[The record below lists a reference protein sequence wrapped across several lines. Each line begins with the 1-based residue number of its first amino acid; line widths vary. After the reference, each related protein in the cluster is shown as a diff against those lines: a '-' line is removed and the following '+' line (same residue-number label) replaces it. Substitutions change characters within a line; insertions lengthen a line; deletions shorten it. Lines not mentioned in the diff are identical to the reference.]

1 MPVGFVQCCLK
12 KKGGINPMSFFK
24 DLGHNISSKSKDLAQ
39 KAKDIS
45 ETSSLNTIIKNEEF
59 NIDTQYKLIGK
70 QYYEKY
76 SSRTGDEFEASILII
91 SKSMEKIEA
100 TKAQIEK
107 IKKRSC
113 CPSCGASF
121 KKGDLF
127 CSKCGS
133 AIPQPEK
140 EPENT
145 LPAAEPE
152 KCPQCGEVIED
163 NGLFCTKC
171 GLKLSADNKTENVQE
186 SHTVPESIAEVQT
199 EKSEPT
205 APDNSLPEE
214 KKEESPA
221 KENSIANES
230 QPTLNEETAPEN
242 ADKKKCPQ
250 CGADAEEND
259 LFCDECGYKF

>member
-1 MPVGFVQCCLK
+1 
-12 KKGGINPMSFFK
+12 MSFFK

-76 SSRTGDEFEASILII
+76 SSRTGDEFEASMLII
-91 SKSMEKIEA
+91 SKSMEKIDT

-133 AIPQPEK
+133 AIPQPK
-140 EPENT
+140 SKSENT

-152 KCPQCGEVIED
+152 KCPQCGEIIED

-171 GLKLSADNKTENVQE
+171 GLKLSAESKTENAQE
-186 SHTVPESIAEVQT
+186 NHTVPESISEAQP
-199 EKSEPT
+199 EKFEPT
-205 APDNSLPEE
+205 APNNAVSEE
-214 KKEESPA
+214 KKEETPV
-221 KENSIANES
+221 KENINTDEA
-230 QPTLNEETAPEN
+230 QPALNEEASPETAE
-242 ADKKKCPQ
+242 KKKCPQ

>member
-1 MPVGFVQCCLK
+1 
-12 KKGGINPMSFFK
+12 MSFFK
-24 DLGHNISSKSKDLAQ
+24 DLGHNITSKSKDIAQ

-76 SSRTGDEFEASILII
+76 SSRIGDEFEASMLII
-91 SKSMEKIEA
+91 SKSMEKIDA

-133 AIPQPEK
+133 AIPQPEPK
-140 EPENT
+140 SENA

-152 KCPQCGEVIED
+152 KCPQCGEIIED

-186 SHTVPESIAEVQT
+186 SHAVPESSAEVQP
-199 EKSEPT
+199 EKSEQT
-205 APDNSLPEE
+205 SPDSTLPEE
-214 KKEESPA
+214 KEEI
-221 KENSIANES
+221 NTANEA
-230 QPTLNEETAPEN
+230 QPALNEETTPEPTT
-242 ADKKKCPQ
+242 KKKCPQ
-250 CGADAEEND
+250 CGADAEKND

>member
-1 MPVGFVQCCLK
+1 
-12 KKGGINPMSFFK
+12 MSFFK
-24 DLGHNISSKSKDLAQ
+24 DLGHNITSKSKDIAQ

-76 SSRTGDEFEASILII
+76 SSRTGDEFEVSMLII
-91 SKSMEKIEA
+91 SKSMEKIDA

-133 AIPQPEK
+133 AIPQSEPK
-140 EPENT
+140 PENA
-145 LPAAEPE
+145 LPTAEPE
-152 KCPQCGEVIED
+152 KCPQCGEIIED

-186 SHTVPESIAEVQT
+186 SHTVLESSTEVQPK
-199 EKSEPT
+199 KSEQT
-205 APDNSLPEE
+205 SPDNALPEE
-214 KKEESPA
+214 KEEI
-221 KENSIANES
+221 NTANEA
-230 QPTLNEETAPEN
+230 QPALNEETTPEPTT
-242 ADKKKCPQ
+242 KKKCPQ
-250 CGADAEEND
+250 CGADAEKND